1 MPPIPPRHIDGRH
14 DFEGRIALVT
24 GATSGIGSET
34 ALAFARRG
42 ATVVVV
48 GRDEARGL
56 GVAAACREAAGE
68 ALFLPCDVA
77 VPGAVE
83 RCHVE
88 ALDRFGR
95 LDIAVNNAGFQERQS
110 SLLDQTDEVYAKVF
124 DTNVRAV
131 LAGMRAQ
138 VSAMLASG
146 GGAIVNVASVSGV
159 RNPYP
164 GFALYSASK
173 AALLHLTRAAA
184 TEFAPRGVRIN
195 AVSPGR
201 ILTPMMT
208 GNGVPLDAVAAALPA
223 RRMGTPDEVADA
235 IAWIASEDA
244 AFVVG
249 HNLCVDGGFL
259 AG

>member
-1 MPPIPPRHIDGRH
+1 MPPSLPH
-14 DFEGRIALVT
+14 DFAGRVAFIT
-24 GATSGIGSET
+24 GATSGIGAAT

-42 ATVVVV
+42 ATLVVT
-48 GRDEARGL
+48 GRDGRRGAEI
-56 GVAAACREAAGE
+56 AAACTDAGGD
-68 ALFLPCDVA
+68 AHFLPCDV
-77 VPGAVE
+77 VEPGAVE
-83 RCHVE
+83 RAVAE
-88 ALDRFGR
+88 TVARYGR
-95 LDIAVNNAGFQERQS
+95 LDVAVNNAGFQERQA
-110 SLLDQTDEVYAKVF
+110 SLLDQTDAVYAQVF

-131 LAGMRAQ
+131 FAGMRAQ
-138 VSAMLASG
+138 IDAMLAGG

-184 TEFAPRGVRIN
+184 VEFGPRGVRIN

-201 ILTPMMT
+201 IRTPMMT

-223 RRMGTPDEVADA
+223 RRLGEPSEVADA
-235 IAWIASEDA
+235 IVWLAGAEA

-249 HNLCVDGGFL
+249 HNLCADGGFL

>member
-1 MPPIPPRHIDGRH
+1 MPPPPAAGRVPRVV
-14 DFEGRIALVT
+14 FIT
-24 GATSGIGSET
+24 GATSGIGAAT
-34 ALAFARRG
+34 ARAFARCGDRVILTGRDHRRG
-42 ATVVVV
+42 A
-48 GRDEARGL
+48 GIEAS
-56 GVAAACREAAGE
+56 CQEAGAD
-68 ALFLPCDVA
+68 ALFLPCDVTE
-77 VPGAVE
+77 PGAVE
-83 RCHVE
+83 TAIART
-88 ALDRFGR
+88 LDRFGR
-95 LDIAVNNAGFQERQS
+95 LDVAVNNAGFQERQA
-110 SLLDQTDEVYAKVF
+110 SLLEQTDAVYAQVF

-138 VSAMLASG
+138 VAAMLAG
-146 GGAIVNVASVSGV
+146 GGGSIVNVASVSGV

-164 GFALYSASK
+164 GFALYGASK

-184 TEFAPRGVRIN
+184 AEFAPSGIRIN

-208 GNGVPLDAVAAALPA
+208 GNGVPLEPVAAALPA
-223 RRMGTPDEVADA
+223 RRMGTAGEVADA
-235 IAWIASEDA
+235 IVWIASDDA